1 MSIAALLLFI
11 LSAPGSGQRSSTRP
25 AACAKPNHG
34 ASVISEVQ
42 PNWNST
48 PRWAQNVSVKVFL
61 DANGGVLSAVVL
73 HSSGL
78 PHVDFEALV
87 AARASTYAPK
97 VIDCRA
103 VPGSYVFVWGTLR

>member
-1 MSIAALLLFI
+1 MVAIAVLI
-11 LSAPGSGQRSSTRP
+11 LVVSAPSSGFSTKL
-25 AACAKPNHG
+25 AACAKPNHE
-34 ASVISEVQ
+34 ATVINEVE

-48 PRWAQNVSVKVFL
+48 PRRDQDVSVKVFL

-78 PHVDFEALV
+78 AHVDFEALV

-97 VIDCRA
+97 VTNCRA
-103 VPGSYVFVWGTLR
+103 VPGTYLFTWGVTH